1 MAPWRPQPAREP
13 DLMKMDVIQP
23 FINSAD
29 AVLAQGLQCSTAI
42 GSRGMEEEAY
52 RRKGMAAMVWLTGD
66 IEGRII
72 IDLDPETAV
81 RVASKMA
88 GAELPESDSLVRE
101 TACELANQIIG
112 NAITALNDQGFHFR
126 VHPPVMHTSEEGI
139 KGTEDTEAL
148 VMCFETPIGSVFMN
162 IAMRYSRRRN
172 LDRMAAASS

>member
-1 MAPWRPQPAREP
+1 MAPWRTQPGRGS

-42 GSRGMEEEAY
+42 GSLSMEEEAY
-52 RRKGMAAMVWLTGD
+52 RRKGVAAMVWVTGD

-88 GAELPESDSLVRE
+88 GAELPESDLLVRE

-126 VHPPVMHTSEEGI
+126 VHPPVMHMSEEGI
-139 KGTEDTEAL
+139 KSSEDTEAL
-148 VMCFETPIGSVFMN
+148 VMCFDTPIGSVFMN
-162 IAMRYSRRRN
+162 IALRYNRKRHA
-172 LDRMAAASS
+172 DAATAGH